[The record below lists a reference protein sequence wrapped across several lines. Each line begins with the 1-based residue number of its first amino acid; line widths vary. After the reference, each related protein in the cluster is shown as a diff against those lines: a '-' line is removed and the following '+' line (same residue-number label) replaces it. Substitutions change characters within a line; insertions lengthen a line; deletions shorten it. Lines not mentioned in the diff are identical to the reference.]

1 MDCPKLTINRKNNN
15 DVTICRY
22 NVIFNSFYV
31 VLFLLSSLVTS
42 SGDMII
48 LFYKGLTRNPEIGN
62 TFVWVLPSIYRLG
75 RVSPMK
81 FYSMLQNAKV
91 TAFTVP
97 EDGGGGGNI
106 SGGNL
111 PRSKKLLIIQEML
124 SSPKIKTLVF

>member
-15 DVTICRY
+15 DVTICWY

-62 TFVWVLPSIYRLG
+62 TFAWVLPSIYRLG

-81 FYSMLQNAKV
+81 FYWMLQNAKA

-124 SSPKIKTLVF
+124 SSPKIKTPVF